1 MHLDIRRGMYV
12 RCDKAVLKEWMPKAR
27 SQVTGCSTEVRVRRV
42 DTRVGR
48 LCTTPVYESYWHFAA
63 QRQGILYQRLS
74 GMQPPWTE
82 DPILQ
87 RYRFTNAYRAADR
100 VSQYLIR
107 HVIYDRE
114 RSVEDTVFRILL
126 FKIFNRIET
135 WESLEQCFG
144 PPCLE
149 SFDLIEFG
157 RFLSRL
163 RESGQPI
170 YSAAYMMPSPGAAY
184 GYTRKHENHL
194 ALLVN
199 MMRDDLPKRLQDCAS
214 LREVFEA
221 LNQYPSI
228 GQFLAYQ
235 YAIDLNYSSVIDF
248 SEMSFVVAGP
258 GAIDGIA
265 KCFGNR
271 GGMTE
276 SEIIAWVAERQDSE
290 FARLG
295 CDFRGLGNRPLQL
308 IDCQNLFCEIGKY
321 ARVAHPEYAG
331 RSGRTR
337 IKQRYVADDR
347 PVDLWFPPKWGI
359 NEYFTQRLATR

>member
-1 MHLDIRRGMYV
+1 MGPKVSGQMTSRLPGVSARRA
-12 RCDKAVLKEWMPKAR
+12 DP
-27 SQVTGCSTEVRVRRV
+27 QVGLLS
-42 DTRVGR
+42 
-48 LCTTPVYESYWHFAA
+48 TTPVYESYWRFAA
-63 QRQGILYQRLS
+63 QRQSILYQRLN
-74 GMQPPWTE
+74 GRQPPWTD

-107 HVIYDRE
+107 HVIYDRDW
-114 RSVEDTVFRILL
+114 SVEDTVFRVLL

-135 WESLEQCFG
+135 WESLERCFG
-144 PPCLE
+144 PVCLE
-149 SFDLIEFG
+149 MFDFIEFS

-199 MMRDDLPKRLQDCAS
+199 MMRDDLPKRIQDCAS
-214 LREVFEA
+214 LREVYEA
-221 LNQYPSI
+221 LNQYPSV
-228 GQFLAYQ
+228 GRFLAYQ
-235 YAIDLNYSSVIDF
+235 YAIDLNYSPVIDF

-265 KCFGNR
+265 KCFSNK
-271 GGMTE
+271 GGLTE
-276 SEIIAWVAERQDSE
+276 SEVIAWVAERQRSE
-290 FARLG
+290 FARFECG
-295 CDFRGLGNRPLQL
+295 FRGLGSRPLQL
-308 IDCQNLFCEIGKY
+308 IDCQNLFCEIDKY

-337 IKQRYVADDR
+337 IKRRYVASNR

-359 NEYFTQRLATR
+359 NEHFNQRLATR